1 MAMNIILLGP
11 PGCGK
16 GTQAKIISKIYCI
29 PVVTTGDILREAVS
43 RKTDNG
49 KLADYYMKKGEL
61 VPDEIVINIIENR
74 LNMPDVEK
82 GFIIDGFPR
91 NISQA
96 KALNRILAKKGV
108 TIDAVLKVETKNNII
123 ISRLSQRRS
132 CPNCSAVYHLK
143 NNPPKIKG
151 VCNECG
157 SKLIQRKDDEDKIIK
172 NRLMIYEKQTSP
184 ILDLYVKTGKLKVL
198 NGEIEL
204 ERIPDQI
211 RQVLKDLN

>member
-1 MAMNIILLGP
+1 MRLVILGP
-11 PGCGK
+11 PGAGK

-74 LNMPDVEK
+74 LNMHDVEK
-82 GFIIDGFPR
+82 GFILDGFPR

>member
-1 MAMNIILLGP
+1 MRLVILGP
-11 PGCGK
+11 PGAGK

-74 LNMPDVEK
+74 LNMHDVEK
-82 GFIIDGFPR
+82 GFILDGFPR

-96 KALNRILAKKGV
+96 KALNRILTKKGV

-143 NNPPKIKG
+143 NNPPKING

-157 SKLIQRKDDEDKIIK
+157 AKLIQRKDDEDKIIK
-172 NRLMIYEKQTSP
+172 NRLTIYEKQTSP
-184 ILDLYVKTGKLKVL
+184 ILDLYIKTGKLKVL

-204 ERIPDQI
+204 EKIPDQI
-211 RQVLKDLN
+211 RQALKDLN